1 MIADMT
7 PSRAEL
13 SSLAT
18 ALEEM
23 TRRVTGLADDYARL
37 ERDEVAG
44 ELYAV
49 ERSLA
54 AAARRLARV
63 VDLG

>member
-1 MIADMT
+1 MIAHMT

-37 ERDEVAG
+37 ERDEVAA